1 MIHSISKC
9 GLSVPGG
16 HLGLVQPTLLA
27 SFGFKSAFGFS
38 FFPATHP
45 LSNFVQRNYPYIT
58 ACSTPVAS
66 YRHRLW

>member
-9 GLSVPGG
+9 GLSVLGG

-45 LSNFVQRNYPYIT
+45 LSNS
-58 ACSTPVAS
+58 CSEELPVYHS
-66 YRHRLW
+66 L